1 MAAGAPLALSV
12 GCGQPASPPAS
23 GNLPPTSRS
32 DAKVT
37 IVRCQ
42 TYGAEVRDALQQSF
56 ALLGGIR
63 TLVQGKVVTIK
74 VNLTSDGSFARL
86 FDRPPGESYITDGST
101 VIALCSLLL
110 SEGARQV
117 RIVESATYAGPLEPF
132 LAEAGWDVQTLLALG
147 NVTLENTRNLG
158 GGQSYA
164 RLSVPSGG
172 YLFSY
177 FDVNHSYRDTDVFI
191 SLAKLKQHLT
201 AGVTLSMKN
210 LFGVTPNALYGA
222 QAPSE
227 DATAVRSPLH
237 GDASGGWGPIPL
249 PGARTDRNPGTA
261 GARIPRIIADI
272 IGARP
277 VDLAI
282 VDGITAMS
290 GGEGP
295 WAPGLA
301 LTTPGVL
308 IVGLN
313 PVSTDAVGV
322 AVMGYADP
330 RATRGTPPFATCDNH
345 LLLAEQAG
353 LGSADLARIEVRG
366 MGIDQARYPYPA

>member
-1 MAAGAPLALSV
+1 
-12 GCGQPASPPAS
+12 
-23 GNLPPTSRS
+23 
-32 DAKVT
+32 
-37 IVRCQ
+37 
-42 TYGAEVRDALQQSF
+42 
-56 ALLGGIR
+56 
-63 TLVQGKVVTIK
+63 
-74 VNLTSDGSFARL
+74 
-86 FDRPPGESYITDGST
+86 
-101 VIALCSLLL
+101 
-110 SEGARQV
+110 
-117 RIVESATYAGPLEPF
+117 
-132 LAEAGWDVQTLLALG
+132 
-147 NVTLENTRNLG
+147 
-158 GGQSYA
+158 
-164 RLSVPSGG
+164 VPSGG

-177 FDVNHSYRDTDVFI
+177 FDVNHSYRDTDVFV

-227 DATAVRSPLH
+227 DATAARSPLH
-237 GDASGGWGPIPL
+237 GDESGGWGPIPL

-261 GARIPRIIADI
+261 GSRVPRVVADLCS
-272 IGARP
+272 ARP

-282 VDGITAMS
+282 IDGITAMS

-295 WAPGLA
+295 WAPDCA

-322 AVMGYADP
+322 AVMGFAP
-330 RATRGTPPFATCDNH
+330 GAARGTAPFAGCDNE